1 VHRHLHFHLQTIVTL
16 TALVVLSACSEAP
29 TESQARP
36 AKPAV
41 RVIVEPLQFE
51 PVRTHV
57 EAVGTSRAIRSV
69 DVYPATSGEVIAVDF
84 EPGQL
89 VSAGDKLIELD
100 RREQELAV
108 ELAKL
113 QLAEAKR
120 LFDRYQRSAESGA
133 VVPTVLDE
141 ARTAT
146 QIAKVELERA
156 EISLAD
162 RTVRAAFDG
171 FVGTTEVDRGDRID
185 TSTMI
190 TTLDDRRSLLV
201 SFDVPETLIG
211 ELAVGEEARLETWN
225 SRIPVVY
232 GEIVDIGSRINPQT
246 RTFVARV
253 RVPNDSDSLRPG
265 MSFRV
270 AADID
275 GELYP
280 VIAETGVQW
289 GADGAYVWAIENGTA
304 TRIAVEVIQR
314 REGRVLVKGAFRDGD
329 VVVVEGIQRMQEGI
343 NVTYESARVAGRIGA
358 TLTVE
363 LLNSANAADAG

>member
-1 VHRHLHFHLQTIVTL
+1 MHRYLQIIIAL
-16 TALVVLSACSEAP
+16 AALLVVAACDESQ
-29 TESQARP
+29 TDSQARP
-36 AKPAV
+36 AKPPV
-41 RVIVEPLQFE
+41 PVIVESLQFE
-51 PVRTHV
+51 AERTRV

-84 EPGQL
+84 EPGQF
-89 VSAGDKLIELD
+89 VAKGDKLVELD
-100 RREQELAV
+100 RREQALAV

-113 QLAEAKR
+113 RLIEAER
-120 LFDRYQRSAESGA
+120 LFDRYRRSADSGA

-141 ARTAT
+141 ASTAAET
-146 QIAKVELERA
+146 ARVELQRA
-156 EISLAD
+156 EIALAD

-190 TTLDDRRSLLV
+190 TTLDDRRTLLV
-201 SFDVPETLIG
+201 SFEVPETLIG
-211 ELAVGEEARLETWN
+211 ELAIGEEAKLETWN
-225 SRIPVVY
+225 SRIPVVL
-232 GEIVDIGSRINPQT
+232 GEIVDIGSRIDPQS

-253 RVPNDSDSLRPG
+253 RVSNEADTLRPG

-289 GADGAYVWAIENGTA
+289 GSDGAYVWSIVDGTA
-304 TRIAVEVIQR
+304 TRIPVQVVQR
-314 REGRVLVKGAFRDGD
+314 REGRVLVKGDFERGD
-329 VVVVEGIQRMQEGI
+329 IIVVEGIQRMQEGAS
-343 NVTYESARVAGRIGA
+343 VTYDAPRVAGPIGA
-358 TLTVE
+358 TIGVE
-363 LLNSANAADAG
+363 LKDSVSATDAG

>member
-1 VHRHLHFHLQTIVTL
+1 MDQYLKTVATL
-16 TALVVLSACSEAP
+16 AALLALSACGGAQ
-29 TESQARP
+29 TDSQARP
-36 AKPAV
+36 AAPPV
-41 RVIVEPLQFE
+41 RVIVESLQFE
-51 PVRTHV
+51 PERTHV
-57 EAVGTSRAIRSV
+57 EAVGTSRAVRSV

-84 EPGQL
+84 EPGQF
-89 VSAGDKLIELD
+89 VAEGDKLIELD

-113 QLAEAKR
+113 QLAEARR
-120 LFDRYQRSAESGA
+120 LLDRYQRSAESGA
-133 VVPTVLDE
+133 VVQTVLDE
-141 ARTAT
+141 ARTAAQT
-146 QIAKVELERA
+146 ADVELQRA
-156 EISLAD
+156 EIALAD

-225 SRIPVVY
+225 SRIPLVY
-232 GEIVDIGSRINPQT
+232 GEIVDIGSRIDPQT

-253 RVPNDSDSLRPG
+253 RVPNETDTLRPG

-280 VIAETGVQW
+280 VVAETGVQW

-304 TRIAVEVIQR
+304 TRIPVQVVQR
-314 REGRVLVKGAFRDGD
+314 REGRVLVKGDFQSGD
-329 VVVVEGIQRMQEGI
+329 VVVVEGIQRMQEGVS
-343 NVTYESARVAGRIGA
+343 VTYESPRIAGPIGA
-358 TLTVE
+358 AITVE
-363 LLNSANAADAG
+363 LLDSVNASDAG

>member
-1 VHRHLHFHLQTIVTL
+1 MHRYLKFVATL
-16 TALVVLSACSEAP
+16 AALLALSACGEAQ
-29 TESQARP
+29 TDSQTRP
-36 AKPAV
+36 AQPAV
-41 RVIVEPLQFE
+41 RVIVESLQFE
-51 PVRTHV
+51 PERTHV
-57 EAVGTSRAIRSV
+57 EAVGTSRAVRSV

-84 EPGQL
+84 EPGQF
-89 VSAGDKLIELD
+89 VSQGDKLVELD

-108 ELAKL
+108 ELARL
-113 QLAEAKR
+113 QLADARR
-120 LFDRYQRSAESGA
+120 LFDRYQRSADSGA
-133 VVPTVLDE
+133 VVQTVLDE
-141 ARTAT
+141 ARTAAQT
-146 QIAKVELERA
+146 AELELQRA
-156 EISLAD
+156 EIALAD

-225 SRIPVVY
+225 SRIPIVD
-232 GEIVDIGSRINPQT
+232 GEIVDIGSRIDPQT
-246 RTFVARV
+246 RTFTARV
-253 RVPNDSDSLRPG
+253 RVQNETDTLRPG

-280 VIAETGVQW
+280 VVAETGVQW

-304 TRIAVEVIQR
+304 TRIPVQVVQR
-314 REGRVLVKGAFRDGD
+314 RQGRVLVKGDFQSGD
-329 VVVVEGIQRMQEGI
+329 VVVVEGIQRMQEGVS
-343 NVTYESARVAGRIGA
+343 VTYESPRIAGPIGA
-358 TLTVE
+358 AIAVE
-363 LLNSANAADAG
+363 LLQGVNAPEAG